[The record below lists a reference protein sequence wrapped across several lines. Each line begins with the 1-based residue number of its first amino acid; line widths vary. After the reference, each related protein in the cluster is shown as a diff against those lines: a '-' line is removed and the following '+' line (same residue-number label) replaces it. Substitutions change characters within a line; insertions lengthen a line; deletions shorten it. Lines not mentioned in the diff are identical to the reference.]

1 MKKIL
6 ALLLAVVMVLGLVAC
21 ASQEAPAEETKTEE
35 TTAAETTTEETKTEE
50 TAAEETATEEQPTEA
65 ESIIKKVALVT
76 DVGTIDDES
85 FNQATWQGVKA
96 YCEANGIEYTYYQPT
111 EDSTDARCISV
122 DQAIKEGANVVVM
135 PGYLFGATI
144 VREQEQ
150 YPDVYFIAVDVGA
163 GDLTEDYATYY
174 DPAANVVCATFAEE
188 QAGYLAGY
196 AVVMDGYTKLGFL
209 GGMAVPAVIRYG
221 YGWLQGARDAAK
233 ELGVEVECNYTY
245 GGQFFGDANITAKME
260 GWYAG
265 GTEIVFACGGG
276 IYTSAVEAANI
287 HGAKVVGVDVDQ
299 SYIDAC
305 IVTSAM
311 KGLQNVTETILA
323 DLEAGKWESTYGGK
337 FITYSLSEG
346 DYVGIPTAESS
357 WRFNTFTMEQYEAV
371 HAKLMSGEI
380 VVDNN
385 SDNVNPEI
393 EGITVNYVD

>member
-1 MKKIL
+1 MKKFISMAMAGCMALSL
-6 ALLLAVVMVLGLVAC
+6 AAC
-21 ASQEAPAEETKTEE
+21 GGSSASTAES
-35 TTAAETTTEETKTEE
+35 
-50 TAAEETATEEQPTEA
+50 TATSTEA
-65 ESIIKKVALVT
+65 TSEAAASGSKTDVAFVT
-76 DVGTIDDES
+76 DVGNIDDQS
-85 FNQATWQGVKA
+85 FNQYTWQGVQDF
-96 YCEANGIEYTYYQPT
+96 CSANSLNANYYRPT
-111 EDSTDARCISV
+111 EDSDAARLEQMDNAV
-122 DQAIKEGANVVVM
+122 NDGAKAVVVA
-135 PGYLFGATI
+135 GYLFGSSIA
-144 VREQEQ
+144 EAQAK
-150 YPDVYFIAVDVGA
+150 YPDVEFLALDVSTVDL
-163 GDLTEDYATYY
+163 GDTAPAENTALITYK
-174 DPAANVVCATFAEE
+174 EE

-196 AVVMDGYTKLGFL
+196 AAVYDGYKELGFL

-245 GGQFFGDANITAKME
+245 AGQFNPDASITAKME
-260 GWYAG
+260 GWYTN

-276 IYTSAVEAANI
+276 IYASAVEAANI

-357 WRFNTFTMEQYEAV
+357 WRFNNFTMEQYEAV

>member
-6 ALLLAVVMVLGLVAC
+6 ALLLAVVMVLGMVAC
-21 ASQEAPAEETKTEE
+21 ASKTEAPAETTTTEP
-35 TTAAETTTEETKTEE
+35 AAEATTEETKTEE
-50 TAAEETATEEQPTEA
+50 PAKEEETATEEQPTEGV
-65 ESIIKKVALVT
+65 IKKVALVT

-111 EDSTDARCISV
+111 EDSTDARCISI

-135 PGYLFGATI
+135 PGYLFGASI
-144 VREQEQ
+144 VREQEK
-150 YPDVYFIAVDVGA
+150 YPEVYFIAVDVGA

-174 DPAANVVCATFAEE
+174 DPAKNVVCATFAEE

-305 IVTSAM
+305 IVTNLFSFFD
-311 KGLQNVTETILA
+311 GTDVVFSQSSI
-323 DLEAGKWESTYGGK
+323 DLVNSSL
-337 FITYSLSEG
+337 IT
-346 DYVGIPTAESS
+346 
-357 WRFNTFTMEQYEAV
+357 F
-371 HAKLMSGEI
+371 K
-380 VVDNN
+380 
-385 SDNVNPEI
+385 
-393 EGITVNYVD
+393 

>member
-6 ALLLAVVMVLGLVAC
+6 ALLLAVVMVLGMVAC
-21 ASQEAPAEETKTEE
+21 ASKTEAPAETTTTEP
-35 TTAAETTTEETKTEE
+35 AAEATTEETKTEE
-50 TAAEETATEEQPTEA
+50 PAKEEETATEEQPTE
-65 ESIIKKVALVT
+65 EGVIKKVALVT

-111 EDSTDARCISV
+111 EDSTDARCISI

-135 PGYLFGATI
+135 PGYLFGASI
-144 VREQEQ
+144 VREQEK
-150 YPDVYFIAVDVGA
+150 YPEVYFIAVDVGA

-174 DPAANVVCATFAEE
+174 DPAKNVVCATFAEE

-305 IVTSAM
+305 IVTNLFSFFD
-311 KGLQNVTETILA
+311 GTDVVFSQSSI
-323 DLEAGKWESTYGGK
+323 DLVNSSL
-337 FITYSLSEG
+337 IT
-346 DYVGIPTAESS
+346 
-357 WRFNTFTMEQYEAV
+357 F
-371 HAKLMSGEI
+371 K
-380 VVDNN
+380 
-385 SDNVNPEI
+385 
-393 EGITVNYVD
+393 